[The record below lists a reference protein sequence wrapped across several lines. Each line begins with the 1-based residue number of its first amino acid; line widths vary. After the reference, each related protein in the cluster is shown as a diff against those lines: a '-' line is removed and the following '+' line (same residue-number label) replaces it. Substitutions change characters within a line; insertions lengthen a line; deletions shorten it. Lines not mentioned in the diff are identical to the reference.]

1 MFPLLRVALWIVA
14 LVAPGGVLL
23 VPFLAT
29 DMLRRRTSTET
40 EDTTAGDSLAASVSR

>member
-1 MFPLLRVALWIVA
+1 MFPLIRVALWIVA

-29 DMLRRRTSTET
+29 DMLRRRNAAPQPEASS
-40 EDTTAGDSLAASVSR
+40 DPSLAG